1 MKTVDEII
9 VDLKTENPVLQFGTD
24 ETGYEPVSEI
34 EYEQII
40 QERAE
45 WRFNRNQER
54 ADKAKAEADKEAAK
68 QSAHAKLAALGL
80 TADEVVAI
88 IGN

>member
-9 VDLKTENPVLQFGTD
+9 VDLKTENPVLQIGND

-45 WRFNRNQER
+45 WRFNKNQER
-54 ADKAKAEADKEAAK
+54 AEKTKTETDKAASKA
-68 QSAHAKLAALGL
+68 SAQAKLSALGL
-80 TADEVVAI
+80 TDDEVKSIV
-88 IGN
+88 G

>member
-9 VDLKTENPVLQFGTD
+9 VDLKTENPVLQFGND
-24 ETGYEPVSEI
+24 ETGYEPVNEI

-45 WRFNRNQER
+45 WRFNKNQER
-54 ADKAKAEADKEAAK
+54 AEIAKAEAAKAAAK
-68 QSAHAKLAALGL
+68 TSAQAKLAALGL
-80 TADEVVAI
+80 TEEEVASI
-88 IGN
+88 LG

>member
-9 VDLKTENPVLQFGTD
+9 VELKTENPILQIGTD
-24 ETGYEPVSEI
+24 ETGYKPVNEI

-54 ADKAKAEADKEAAK
+54 ADKAKADADKEAAK
-68 QSAHAKLAALGL
+68 QSAQAKLATLGL
-80 TADEVVAI
+80 TEEEVASI
-88 IGN
+88 LG

>member
-9 VDLKTENPVLQFGTD
+9 VDLKTENPVLQIGND

-45 WRFNRNQER
+45 WRFNKNQER
-54 ADKAKAEADKEAAK
+54 AEKTKTETDKAAAKASAEA
-68 QSAHAKLAALGL
+68 KLSALGL
-80 TADEVVAI
+80 TDDEVKSIV
-88 IGN
+88 G